1 MRQEILTRGAD
12 MKKVVIVAFVVFL
25 GAAAY
30 YFLTMRAPENAGE
43 EFSPVILGPDD
54 AAETGQMD
62 ASAPPAT
69 GLDPADGINAAPAPE
84 IALLPDLT
92 ASDPLVLEALA
103 GLVGQAAVDQYLVP
117 ENIISRVVATVDA
130 LGGRRVPEPLMPVQ
144 PLPSGF
150 EANVD
155 FDPGVPLYNPLGD
168 ELPQYLVDPVSY
180 ARYAPYVDLLN
191 SVNMAELA
199 AIYQQQQPLFQQAYV
214 ELGYPDGDFKLR
226 LLEVIDLLLA
236 TPAVTEPVRLLKPEA
251 YYLFADPELEA
262 LPAGARLMIRMGNDN
277 AGQVK
282 AKLEE
287 FRAAI
292 AGTAAAN
299 ATSP

>member
-1 MRQEILTRGAD
+1 
-12 MKKVVIVAFVVFL
+12 MKKAVIAAFVVFL

-30 YFLTMRAPENAGE
+30 YFLVMQAPEGDAE
-43 EFSPVILGPDD
+43 KFSPVILGPDD
-54 AAETGQMD
+54 SAESAQGDATTPAATDLG
-62 ASAPPAT
+62 P
-69 GLDPADGINAAPAPE
+69 GDGTDEAPAPE
-84 IALLPDLT
+84 IAPLPDLT

-103 GLVGQAAVDQYLVP
+103 GLLGQAAVDQYLVP
-117 ENIISRVVATVDA
+117 QNIISRVVATVDA

-144 PLPSGF
+144 PLASGF

-155 FDPGVPLYNPLGD
+155 FDPEVPLYNPLGD
-168 ELPQYLVDPVSY
+168 ELPQYLVDPVNY
-180 ARYAPYVDLLN
+180 ARYAPYVNLLN
-191 SVNMAELA
+191 SVKMADLA
-199 AIYQQQQPLFQQAYV
+199 AIYQRQQPLFQQAYV
-214 ELGYPDGDFKLR
+214 ELGYPDGDFNLR
-226 LLEVIDLLLA
+226 LLEVIDLMLA
-236 TPAVTEPVRLLKPEA
+236 SPEVTEPVRLLKPEA

-282 AKLEE
+282 AKLGE

-292 AGTAAAN
+292 AGTAAPD